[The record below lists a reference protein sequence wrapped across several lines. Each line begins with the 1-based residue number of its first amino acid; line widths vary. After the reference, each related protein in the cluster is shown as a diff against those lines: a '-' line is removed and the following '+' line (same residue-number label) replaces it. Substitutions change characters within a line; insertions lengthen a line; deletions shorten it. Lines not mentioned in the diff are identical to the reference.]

1 MRTEYRH
8 RIRVL
13 PLIIAIIIP
22 ILVGGFSAFLTAG
35 DMKGYET
42 MPHPPLSPPGWL
54 FPIVWTIL
62 YAVMGIA
69 SYLVYASDAEPDYK
83 RKTLLFYAAQLIMNM
98 FWSTLFF
105 TYGLYLLA
113 LVWLLIMWVLI
124 IICAFR
130 FYKINRAAGLMMT
143 ALFVWT
149 TFAAYLNAGT
159 YILSLK

>member
-1 MRTEYRH
+1 MEAEERK
-8 RIRVL
+8 RIRIPVLLAAVAL
-13 PLIIAIIIP
+13 PLAAGI
-22 ILVGGFSAFLTAG
+22 FSAFLTAE
-35 DMKGYET
+35 DMAGYQT
-42 MPHPPLSPPGWL
+42 MARPPLAPPGWL